1 MITKR
6 ALLMIHELKNEGFS
20 TSEIARRLVFNRKMV
35 HKYPQCD
42 RLERAALM
50 NVVFCRAV
58 TYADFATGDATFTDG
73 YADISCAFL
82 TITSDLDSNSTPAIS
97 QQMAELI
104 QNGRAVIL
112 QGHGHM
118 MNLTAPDEVNS
129 TLLDWLNT
137 GEGDRP

>member
-1 MITKR
+1 
-6 ALLMIHELKNEGFS
+6 
-20 TSEIARRLVFNRKMV
+20 
-35 HKYPQCD
+35 
-42 RLERAALM
+42 M
-50 NVVFCRAV
+50 NVVFCGAV
-58 TYADFATGDATFTDG
+58 TYAAFATGDATFTDD

-82 TITSDLDSNSTPAIS
+82 TITSDLSNSTPAIS

-118 MNLTAPDEVNS
+118 INLTAPDEVNA